1 MPAPNN
7 TPASQAAPALPRKS
21 RTSWNRLAR
30 RIIQDALDKRDI
42 SLEKLATMLEDEY
55 GHKYTANALSARIT
69 RGTFTLAF
77 FLQLVAALN
86 IEKLDLVPWV
96 HTNK

>member
-1 MPAPNN
+1 MPAPSD
-7 TPASQAAPALPRKS
+7 TPAQQAAAALPRKP

-30 RIIQDALDKRDI
+30 RIVQDALAAKGI
-42 SLEKLATMLEDEY
+42 PLEKLAEMLEDEY
-55 GHKYTANALSARIT
+55 GHKYTANSLSARIS

-86 IEKLDLVPWV
+86 IEKLDLVPLV
-96 HTNK
+96 RTNK